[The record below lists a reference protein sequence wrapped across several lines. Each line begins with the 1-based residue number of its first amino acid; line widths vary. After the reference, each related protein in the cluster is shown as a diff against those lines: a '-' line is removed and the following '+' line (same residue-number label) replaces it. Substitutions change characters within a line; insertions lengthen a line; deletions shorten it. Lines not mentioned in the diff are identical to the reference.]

1 MSSFKDGIV
10 AMKGTLTPGRG
21 SPRFI
26 SIPLIL
32 TADGSPQDVSQYE
45 GIRILVKVSQGTL
58 MIQVASSEIVNFD
71 FHTSAPLT
79 RQLSEFTEVRIP
91 FADLKQ
97 IWTAQTPL
105 NLQTITSINL
115 VSAGMTPGTF
125 AYEIDEIAFY

>member
-1 MSSFKDGIV
+1 
-10 AMKGTLTPGRG
+10 MKGTLTPGRG

-58 MIQVASSEIVNFD
+58 MIPDASSEIVNLD

>member
-1 MSSFKDGIV
+1 
-10 AMKGTLTPGRG
+10 MKGTLTPGRG

>member
-1 MSSFKDGIV
+1 
-10 AMKGTLTPGRG
+10 MKGTLTPGRG
-21 SPRFI
+21 SPGFI